1 LLENLFFTSCNI
13 LYLITSSHNIQDK
26 GNIIFQKIFNTIFAL
41 YDIVKTSSQS
51 ENNIIITID
60 AFENM
65 YIVNSYIH
73 DFLYSKR
80 LMKLFL
86 VDFSMH

>member
-1 LLENLFFTSCNI
+1 
-13 LYLITSSHNIQDK
+13 
-26 GNIIFQKIFNTIFAL
+26 
-41 YDIVKTSSQS
+41 VKMSSQS
-51 ENNIIITID
+51 ENNIITTV
-60 AFENM
+60 FENM
-65 YIVNSYIH
+65 YIVNSYNH